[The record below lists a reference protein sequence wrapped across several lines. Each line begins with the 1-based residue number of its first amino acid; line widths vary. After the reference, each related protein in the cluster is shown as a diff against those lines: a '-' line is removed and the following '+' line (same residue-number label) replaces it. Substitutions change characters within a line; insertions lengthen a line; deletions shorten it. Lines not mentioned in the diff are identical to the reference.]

1 MGAEMILFDD
11 QAELVAQTRAAMS
24 RSKSV
29 LMVSPTGS
37 GKTAMA
43 THIIE
48 SAKEK
53 GRRIL
58 FSVPR
63 RDLMEQTSETFER
76 LGIKHGFVAAGNRIT
91 HTIRF
96 ILAWWIVW
104 LGAWINC
111 RPLT

>member
-76 LGIKHGFVAAGNRIT
+76 LGIKHGFVAAGKPYNPHHQVYIGMVDSMARRLDKLPPID
-91 HTIRF
+91 
-96 ILAWWIVW
+96 
-104 LGAWINC
+104 
-111 RPLT
+111 